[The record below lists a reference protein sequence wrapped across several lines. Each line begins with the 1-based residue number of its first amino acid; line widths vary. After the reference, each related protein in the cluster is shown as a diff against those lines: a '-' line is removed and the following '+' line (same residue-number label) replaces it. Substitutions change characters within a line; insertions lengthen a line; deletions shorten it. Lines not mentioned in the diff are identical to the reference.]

1 MHAVLVLRAAA
12 SMQEDLAAA
21 KQESDRLLTEH
32 ERALDAESARV
43 YAAEQRAGHLRQQT
57 QVTWR

>member
-1 MHAVLVLRAAA
+1 
-12 SMQEDLAAA
+12 MQEDLAAA